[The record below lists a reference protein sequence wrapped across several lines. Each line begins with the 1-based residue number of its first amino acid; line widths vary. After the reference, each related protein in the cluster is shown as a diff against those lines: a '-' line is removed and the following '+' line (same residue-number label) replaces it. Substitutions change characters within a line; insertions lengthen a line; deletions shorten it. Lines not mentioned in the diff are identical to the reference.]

1 MQVQSSSLGIVRLT
15 MPSRSR
21 CEWIMERIIDA
32 HWLPELETLRK
43 EVEALDSY
51 SDEKPVQITGSTA
64 LQGLVIR
71 GACPTNASRCAY
83 VILWPQLHVA
93 GGSSTAQPETIAAYD
108 LIGRILLL
116 LMRGGSSGVAAA
128 QSLVQTNAAIKAAD
142 DLSRNITPELRAA
155 AFEFASK
162 AEGNFDSLILK
173 ACVQAERE

>member
-1 MQVQSSSLGIVRLT
+1 
-15 MPSRSR
+15 
-21 CEWIMERIIDA
+21 MERIIDA

-71 GACPTNASRCAY
+71 SACPTNASRCAY
-83 VILWPQLHVA
+83 VILWPQLPVAGAGA

-116 LMRGGSSGVAAA
+116 A
-128 QSLVQTNAAIKAAD
+128 K
-142 DLSRNITPELRAA
+142 
-155 AFEFASK
+155 
-162 AEGNFDSLILK
+162 
-173 ACVQAERE
+173 